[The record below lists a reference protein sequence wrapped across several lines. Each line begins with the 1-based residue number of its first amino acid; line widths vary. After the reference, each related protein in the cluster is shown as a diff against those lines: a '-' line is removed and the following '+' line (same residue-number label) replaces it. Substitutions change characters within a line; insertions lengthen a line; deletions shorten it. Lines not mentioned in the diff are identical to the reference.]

1 MASFYINPVDFMTPK
16 ELDRAKATLQRIAE
30 IEGVP
35 VSAINGGGHS
45 TGPKTAE
52 GKARSSRNAV
62 KHGLYSPNPVI
73 GIEDR
78 PAFDAMLDAYMRD
91 WKPAGETETS
101 YVKRAATA
109 MWRYNRAIA
118 YEAEILNLEID
129 YHAVP
134 SAAILD
140 PETAG
145 PVTRAAFAFREAAI
159 SDPALGL
166 CSRYITAAARD
177 YDRAINQLRAL
188 QAARRKREAAEE
200 KKQQK
205 INELPNELPPNRP
218 QPNNSTPKQPIPFPN
233 PDPKPAADRPDQA
246 RRG

>member
-1 MASFYINPVDFMTPK
+1 M
-16 ELDRAKATLQRIAE
+16 Q
-30 IEGVP
+30 
-35 VSAINGGGHS
+35 
-45 TGPKTAE
+45 
-52 GKARSSRNAV
+52 
-62 KHGLYSPNPVI
+62 
-73 GIEDR
+73 
-78 PAFDAMLDAYMRD
+78 D
-91 WKPAGETETS
+91 WKPVGETETS

-129 YHAVP
+129 YHALP

-140 PETAG
+140 PEESG
-145 PVTRAAFAFREAAI
+145 PVTRAAFAFREAAA
-159 SDPALGL
+159 SSPALGL

-188 QAARRKREAAEE
+188 QADRRKREAEE
-200 KKQQK
+200 TQKKTD
-205 INELPNELPPNRP
+205 ELPNELPPNRP

-233 PDPKPAADRPDQA
+233 SDPKPATNRPDRT

>member
-1 MASFYINPVDFMTPK
+1 MPSFYIAPTLFMTRE
-16 ELDRAKATLQRIAE
+16 ELDRAQANLQRIAE

-35 VSAINGGGHS
+35 VSAINGGVSHS
-45 TGPKTAE
+45 TGPRTPE

-62 KHGLYSPNPVI
+62 KHGLSSPNPVI

-78 PAFDAMLDAYMRD
+78 PAFDAMLEAYMRD
-91 WKPAGETETS
+91 WKPVGETETS

-109 MWRYNRAIA
+109 MWRYNRAVA

-129 YHAVP
+129 SHSVP

-140 PETAG
+140 PETTG
-145 PVTRAAFAFREAAI
+145 PVTRAAFAFREAAAA
-159 SDPALGL
+159 SPALGL
-166 CSRYITAAARD
+166 CARYITSAARD

-188 QAARRKREAAEE
+188 QADRRNREAE
-200 KKQQK
+200 
-205 INELPNELPPNRP
+205 ELPNELPQNRP
-218 QPNNSTPKQPIPFPN
+218 QPNNSIPKQPIPFPN
-233 PDPKPAADRPDQA
+233 PDPKPAATHPDRT

>member
-62 KHGLYSPNPVI
+62 KHGLSSPNPVI

-109 MWRYNRAIA
+109 MWRYNRAIS

-129 YHAVP
+129 YHALP

-145 PVTRAAFAFREAAI
+145 PVTRAAFAFREAAT

-166 CSRYITAAARD
+166 CARYITAAARD

-188 QAARRKREAAEE
+188 QADRRKREAEEE
-200 KKQQK
+200 KRK
-205 INELPNELPPNRP
+205 INELPNELPTNRL

>member
-35 VSAINGGGHS
+35 APAIHNNNGS

-62 KHGLYSPNPVI
+62 KHGLSSPNPVI

-78 PAFDAMLDAYMRD
+78 PAFEAMLDAYMRD

-145 PVTRAAFAFREAAI
+145 PVTRAAFAFREAAT

-188 QAARRKREAAEE
+188 QADRRKREAEE
-200 KKQQK
+200 KAEQQQPQQPQTGQ
-205 INELPNELPPNRP
+205 LPNELPQKP
-218 QPNNSTPKQPIPFPN
+218 QQPIPFPKN
-233 PDPKPAADRPDQA
+233 RSRKSRN
-246 RRG
+246 RRF